1 MFGSHQHPRLYLLPL
16 VQSSC
21 CSFRPSSVSG
31 DNPSCVLGGNSR
43 RWRESVRRP
52 HQMHPGMLHSV
63 IAAASLCCLKLKPAI
78 RNVQQLLL
86 REGIVTI
93 CFKLDTVPIADKQP
107 ATCPHCASQFI
118 NQSVLE
124 IHLQRCP
131 TTEEERNAGRGRGQ
145 GRGRSTGQV
154 GENSVRNNNEV
165 SRVEAASLL
174 LKPSHL

>member
-1 MFGSHQHPRLYLLPL
+1 MQVEGEHVPSTPNA
-16 VQSSC
+16 SWDA
-21 CSFRPSSVSG
+21 SFCQVA
-31 DNPSCVLGGNSR
+31 
-43 RWRESVRRP
+43 
-52 HQMHPGMLHSV
+52 V
-63 IAAASLCCLKLKPAI
+63 ITAASLCCPKLKPAI

-93 CFKLDTVPIADKQP
+93 CFKLDSVPIADKQP